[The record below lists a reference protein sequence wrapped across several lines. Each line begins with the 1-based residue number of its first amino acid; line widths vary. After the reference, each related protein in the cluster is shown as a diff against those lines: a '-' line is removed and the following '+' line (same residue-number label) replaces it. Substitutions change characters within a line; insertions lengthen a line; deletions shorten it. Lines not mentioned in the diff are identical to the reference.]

1 MQNPFTTTFSKMPD
15 LTYVATESPTEIIE
29 NFSFDNPSESVYKIT
44 GVRGSGKTVI
54 LAKVEEV
61 MRSSEYVKKGW
72 LVFDLNPVRDMLGQ
86 VAAMLQKEG
95 LGKSSRK
102 NKSINISASVLGTG
116 GGVGIT
122 SEKDFFDI
130 GVEIDEMLEKAQK
143 KGKKILIGIDEVSK
157 SQEMVKFASEYGRW
171 LRHEYPVFLVCTG
184 LYENIMELSNV
195 KNLTFFRRATTIKT
209 EPLNKV
215 RMSEMYKLRLNI
227 DIKEAKELAAI
238 TKGYAYAF
246 QKLGVLYFSKQTKEK
261 LKDIV
266 PALRSELFA
275 YSYEKIWEEL
285 TPEDRFLLKLL
296 TKKKEYKREE
306 VLSLMGEK
314 SGNYSMYRDRLIKRG
329 LLLARQSYIALSLP
343 FFAEY
348 IEEYCQVKNFYTDN
362 PGDVLDLL
370 FRSVRTYCILL
381 FLNIIT

>member
-1 MQNPFTTTFSKMPD
+1 MQNPFTTTFSKLPD
-15 LTYVATESPTEIIE
+15 ATYVATESPNEIIE
-29 NFSFDNPSESVYKIT
+29 NFNFDRPSESVYKIT

-61 MRSSEYVKKGW
+61 MRSSEYAKKGW
-72 LVFDLNPVRDMLGQ
+72 FVFDLNPVRDMLGQ
-86 VAAMLQKEG
+86 IAAMLEKEG
-95 LGKSSRK
+95 FGKSSRK
-102 NKSINISASVLGTG
+102 NKSINISASILGTG
-116 GGVGIT
+116 GGIGIS
-122 SEKDFFDI
+122 SENNFFDI

-157 SQEMVKFASEYGRW
+157 SQEMIKFASEYGRW
-171 LRHEYPVFLVCTG
+171 LRHEYPIFLICTG

-209 EPLNKV
+209 EPLNLV

-227 DIKEAKELAAI
+227 DIKDAKELAAV

-246 QKLGVLYFSKQTKEK
+246 QKLGVLYFSKQEKEK
-261 LKDIV
+261 LKDVI

-285 TPEDRFLLKLL
+285 TSEDRFLLKLL
-296 TKKKEYKREE
+296 TKEKEYKREE
-306 VLSLMGEK
+306 VLALMGEK

-329 LLLARQSYIALSLP
+329 LLTTRQAYISLSLP
-343 FFAEY
+343 FFGEF
-348 IEEYCQVKNFYTDN
+348 IEEYC
-362 PGDVLDLL
+362 
-370 FRSVRTYCILL
+370 
-381 FLNIIT
+381 